1 MIKSTN
7 LPFVIDGRDYPAG
20 TLILEVASQE
30 PGFFEAISSLQEEL
44 GAEVIP
50 VDSGW
55 VTDGPNFGSGNVI
68 TLKAPKVAIAWD
80 EPANAYIA
88 GATRF
93 ILEQE
98 YGYPVSIIRSDR
110 IRSSVLERYD
120 VLILAGQQGKG
131 YSQIFGERGIQDLK
145 GWVKSGGVILSLE
158 KATEFLAEPD
168 VALISNKPELAYQD
182 VTDSSKK

>member
-1 MIKSTN
+1 M
-7 LPFVIDGRDYPAG
+7 
-20 TLILEVASQE
+20 
-30 PGFFEAISSLQEEL
+30 
-44 GAEVIP
+44 
-50 VDSGW
+50 
-55 VTDGPNFGSGNVI
+55 
-68 TLKAPKVAIAWD
+68 AIAWD

-131 YSQIFGERGIQDLK
+131 YSQIFGERGIQELR
-145 GWVKSGGVILSLE
+145 GWVKSGGVILALE

-168 VALISNKPELAYQD
+168 VALISNKPELVYQD
-182 VTDSSKK
+182 GTDISKKETIKKDGDKQNRNAPGIVLDEESYKSALLSSSDSTIRFSASTTKNSRPGFPSNSDGMGNE